1 MLVVVDRVL
10 LNFLIII
17 IVIIAMV
24 IMFIIIYNY
33 FKKQNIILKN
43 EIHIVKEIHDRTM
56 LSTQLE
62 IQEQTFGHISREIH
76 DHVGQ
81 RLTLARFYLSSVST
95 KQEEALVLSD
105 TASQLIGEAIAD
117 LKQLS
122 RSLTSSVIEDNGLLY
137 ALEQEIQ
144 RIARLVPWKIE
155 LRITGDSK
163 FISTDNEL
171 IIFRIVQEALQNII
185 KYAEPQQVFI
195 DFHFTPGQIALEVID
210 DGKGFYNGRMTQ
222 PSSSGKSG
230 LANMK
235 KRTSLLNGTME
246 IFSSPGKGTKLSF
259 IFPLNHTY
267 A

>member
-1 MLVVVDRVL
+1 MMTMFV
-10 LNFLIII
+10 
-17 IVIIAMV
+17 IV
-24 IMFIIIYNY
+24 YNY
-33 FKKQNIILKN
+33 FRKQKVSMQNEIIL
-43 EIHIVKEIHDRTM
+43 VKEIHERTM

-81 RLTLARFYLSSVST
+81 RLTLARFYLSSL
-95 KQEEALVLSD
+95 KEKD
-105 TASQLIGEAIAD
+105 TAGVMSLAESASQLIGEAITD

-137 ALEQEIQ
+137 ALEQEIE
-144 RIARLVPWKIE
+144 RISRLVSWK
-155 LRITGDSK
+155 LTLQVDGDSK
-163 FISTDNEL
+163 FISTDSEL

-185 KYAEPQQVFI
+185 KYAEPQEVRITFDFSTKQV
-195 DFHFTPGQIALEVID
+195 ALIIQD
-210 DGKGFYNGRMTQ
+210 DGKGFDPMQVKQNAG
-222 PSSSGKSG
+222 SKSG

-235 KRTSLLNGTME
+235 KRSSLLAGSMDLQ
-246 IFSSPGKGTKLSF
+246 SSPGVGTKLSF

>member
-1 MLVVVDRVL
+1 MRVQYD
-10 LNFLIII
+10 FIVALIISFFI
-17 IVIIAMV
+17 ITIIAT
-24 IMFIIIYNY
+24 IIT
-33 FKKQNIILKN
+33 IILVRHQKRFVFQKEIIKIKN
-43 EIHIVKEIHDRTM
+43 EFHESM

-81 RLTLARFYLSSVST
+81 RLTLARFYLSSL
-95 KQEEALVLSD
+95 KEKD
-105 TASQLIGEAIAD
+105 TAGVISLAESASQLIGEAITD

-137 ALEQEIQ
+137 ALEQEIE
-144 RIARLVPWKIE
+144 RISRLVSWK
-155 LRITGDSK
+155 LTLQVNGDSK
-163 FISTDNEL
+163 FISTDSEL

-185 KYAEPQQVFI
+185 KYADPQEVRITFNFLRKQVTLTI
-195 DFHFTPGQIALEVID
+195 QD
-210 DGKGFYNGRMTQ
+210 DGKGFDPIQVKQNPG
-222 PSSSGKSG
+222 SKSG

-235 KRTSLLNGTME
+235 KRSSLLAGSMDLQ
-246 IFSSPGKGTKLSF
+246 SSPGAGTTLSF

>member
-1 MLVVVDRVL
+1 MHIEQGFIVA
-10 LNFLIII
+10 III
-17 IVIIAMV
+17 SFFIVALIATIIT
-24 IMFIIIYNY
+24 
-33 FKKQNIILKN
+33 IILVTHQKRF
-43 EIHIVKEIHDRTM
+43 VFDKEVLKIKSEFQESM
-56 LSTQLE
+56 LTTQLE

-81 RLTLARFYLSSVST
+81 RLTLAKFHLSSISI
-95 KQEEALVLSD
+95 KKEEALVLSD

-246 IFSSPGKGTKLSF
+246 IFSSPGNGTKLSF

>member
-1 MLVVVDRVL
+1 MMTMFV
-10 LNFLIII
+10 
-17 IVIIAMV
+17 IV
-24 IMFIIIYNY
+24 YNY
-33 FKKQNIILKN
+33 FRKQKVSMQNEIIL
-43 EIHIVKEIHDRTM
+43 VKEIHERTM

-81 RLTLARFYLSSVST
+81 RLTLARFYLSSL
-95 KQEEALVLSD
+95 KEKD
-105 TASQLIGEAIAD
+105 TAGVMSLAESASQLIGEAITD

-137 ALEQEIQ
+137 ALEQEIE
-144 RIARLVPWKIE
+144 RISRLVSWK
-155 LRITGDSK
+155 LTLQVDGDSK
-163 FISTDNEL
+163 FISTDSEL

-185 KYAEPQQVFI
+185 KYAEPQEVRITFDFSTKQV
-195 DFHFTPGQIALEVID
+195 ALIIQD
-210 DGKGFYNGRMTQ
+210 DGKGFDPMQVKQNAG
-222 PSSSGKSG
+222 SKSG

-235 KRTSLLNGTME
+235 KRSLLLTGSMDLQ
-246 IFSSPGKGTKLSF
+246 SSPGAGTTLSF

>member
-1 MLVVVDRVL
+1 MQIEHGFIVA
-10 LNFLIII
+10 III
-17 IVIIAMV
+17 SFFVVAIIATIITTILV
-24 IMFIIIYNY
+24 THQKRFI
-33 FKKQNIILKN
+33 FD
-43 EIHIVKEIHDRTM
+43 KEIFRIKSEFQESM

-62 IQEQTFGHISREIH
+62 IQEQTFSHISREIH

-81 RLTLARFYLSSVST
+81 RLTLARFYLGSIST

-137 ALEQEIQ
+137 AIEQEVQ
-144 RIARLVPWKIE
+144 RLARLVTWKIH

-163 FISTDNEL
+163 FIPTENEL
-171 IIFRIVQEALQNII
+171 IIFRIVQEALQNIL
-185 KYAEPQQVFI
+185 KYADPQHVCI
-195 DFHFTPGQIALEVID
+195 DFHFSPGQIALEVTD
-210 DGKGFYNGRMTQ
+210 DGKGFYNSRVSQ
-222 PSSSGKSG
+222 FSSSGKSG

-235 KRTSLLNGTME
+235 KRTSILNGTME
-246 IFSSPGKGTKLSF
+246 IHSAPGKGTKLSF
-259 IFPLNHTY
+259 IFPLNHNY

>member
-1 MLVVVDRVL
+1 MIVVLAMMTMFV
-10 LNFLIII
+10 
-17 IVIIAMV
+17 IV
-24 IMFIIIYNY
+24 YNY
-33 FKKQNIILKN
+33 FRKQKVSMQNEIIL
-43 EIHIVKEIHDRTM
+43 VKEIHERTM

-81 RLTLARFYLSSVST
+81 RLTLARFYLSSL
-95 KQEEALVLSD
+95 KEKD
-105 TASQLIGEAIAD
+105 TAGVISLAESASQLIGEAITD

-137 ALEQEIQ
+137 ALEQEIE
-144 RIARLVPWKIE
+144 RISRLVSWK
-155 LRITGDSK
+155 LTLQVNGDSK
-163 FISTDNEL
+163 FISTDSEL

-185 KYAEPQQVFI
+185 KYADPQEVRITFNFLRKQVTLTI
-195 DFHFTPGQIALEVID
+195 QD
-210 DGKGFYNGRMTQ
+210 DGKGFDPIQVKQNPG
-222 PSSSGKSG
+222 SKSG

-235 KRTSLLNGTME
+235 KRSSLLAGSMDLQ
-246 IFSSPGKGTKLSF
+246 SSPGAGTKLSF